1 LHTNLGR
8 SPISKELLQKM
19 TEELS
24 GYCSLEWDCETTE
37 RGSRTTTLEKSLEL
51 LLGSQYGSV
60 CVNNNAAT
68 LILILNTFA
77 KNKEVIVSRGELVQ
91 IGGGFRVSEIIEASG
106 CKLVEV
112 GSTNITS
119 LEDYKNHINENT
131 AFILKVH
138 HSNFYI
144 EGHTESPS
152 LNDLISLSKKTTVP
166 LLMDMGGGKLTH
178 KDIGEDE
185 SVDNL
190 LEKGVDIVC
199 FSGDKLLGGPQ
210 AGLILAKKEVAQK
223 LKKSP
228 LYRALRLGKFDLFL
242 LENILLNKINNKK
255 NALELLY
262 QQTSEE
268 IKSRTEK
275 FAETLKVP
283 YKIIKGISPVGGGT
297 MPNKGLETY
306 LLVIENPSAEKIARK
321 LAQNI
326 PPIVVRKESKAITL
340 DFRTISESEEEI
352 LHEALEA
359 VL

>member
-1 LHTNLGR
+1 
-8 SPISKELLQKM
+8 
-19 TEELS
+19 
-24 GYCSLEWDCETTE
+24 
-37 RGSRTTTLEKSLEL
+37 
-51 LLGSQYGSV
+51 
-60 CVNNNAAT
+60 
-68 LILILNTFA
+68 
-77 KNKEVIVSRGELVQ
+77 
-91 IGGGFRVSEIIEASG
+91 
-106 CKLVEV
+106 VEV